1 VGRSNQE
8 TEEWLKQIMADQRSL
23 IQRLFGTAQPQ
34 ASDKAAPSLVP
45 DAGPYA
51 RGAYGLNTITKMS
64 TEQLRRWSRNNPWIR
79 AAVNLRRTQISRAK
93 WDIVSNDAGDSPD
106 PRTVQKLR
114 DLFRRPNPKGESWR
128 SFIEPVIEDILV
140 LDQGAIEI
148 EKKVGSRVGADPIAY
163 LWNKD
168 AARIAFDTT
177 WDGRDESK
185 PRYYELDSAGKQ
197 LAVYKN
203 DELIVVIANPVTY
216 SPIGLS
222 PLEVLAET
230 IAADL
235 DAAAYN
241 AKAVSQAA
249 PPGVLHL
256 GEGVRPEQVDSF
268 KAYWEAE
275 VAGKS
280 QIAITGGGKGM
291 QWLPL
296 AASNRDMQFM
306 EWQVYLARKICAVFA
321 VQPQDIGISFDV
333 NKSTSETGAA
343 FTYDNGIVPLAELIA
358 EYLTREVVAR
368 YDSDLRFVF
377 TEIGRTA
384 QQTIAEYNKMA
395 LGGLPWLRIND
406 ALRERGQ
413 DGIGEI
419 GDQIL
424 FQTPKG
430 YVPSD
435 RYGEYLD
442 TVVFGSSAVNEP
454 PTPGGSDPNGAP
466 NGEDMEPDPGSSNPP
481 NQNPAD
487 LENSLKLTIEIDE
500 AKSFG
505 DTIIVSDIEGTLTAS
520 DGSDKVNEVV
530 ADYLRQKSETN
541 LIFIVSSRSV
551 KRLDETR
558 AWLEANDIPHDA
570 VYLSDFPAG
579 ASLQFKKYKMSK
591 VIKEIGRV
599 VEAIEN
605 DADVREAYRA
615 LGVSSVHGPAD
626 VADKHAA
633 ADYSG
638 ISLNVPSAVKAEAK
652 RGLEWRQEFG
662 RGGIGPGQTTA
673 RMLISNTMT
682 IPRVRKMRAFLA
694 RHEVDKQGEGF
705 KPGQPGFPSA
715 GRIAWALW
723 GGDAGVS
730 WSNKIMRQVEARERK
745 R

>member
-1 VGRSNQE
+1 
-8 TEEWLKQIMADQRSL
+8 MAEQRSIL
-23 IQRLFGTAQPQ
+23 QRIFGGAARATTE
-34 ASDKAAPSLVP
+34 KATPSLVP

-51 RGAYGLNTITKMS
+51 RGAYGLNTVTKMS
-64 TEQLRRWSRNNPWIR
+64 TEQLRRWSRHNPWIR
-79 AAVNLRRTQISRAK
+79 AAVNLRRQQISRAK
-93 WDIVSNDAGDSPD
+93 WDIVTTDAGDIAD

-114 DLFRRPNPKGESWR
+114 DLLRRPNPRGDSWR

-140 LDQGAIEI
+140 LDQGAIEV

-185 PRYYELDSAGKQ
+185 PRYYELDGAGKQ
-197 LAVYKN
+197 VATYKN
-203 DELIVVIANPVTY
+203 DELVVIIANPVTY

-230 IAADL
+230 ITADL

-256 GEGVRPEQVDSF
+256 GEGVRPDQVDSF

-321 VQPQDIGISFDV
+321 VQPQDIGISFDI
-333 NKSTSETGAA
+333 NKSTAETNAA

-368 YDSDLRFVF
+368 YDRDLRFVF

-413 DGIGEI
+413 DGIGQI

-435 RYGEYLD
+435 RYAEYLD

-454 PTPGGSDPNGAP
+454 PTPDSPEDIGPQ
-466 NGEDMEPDPGSSNPP
+466 NGEDMQPDPSPNNTP
-481 NQNPAD
+481 NQNPSD
-487 LENSLKLTIEIDE
+487 LENKLRLTIEIDE
-500 AKSFG
+500 AKSAG
-505 DTIIVSDIEGTLTAS
+505 DSIIVADIQGTLTAS
-520 DGSDKVNEVV
+520 DDNDQVNEVV
-530 ADYLRQKSETN
+530 ADYLRRKSETHR
-541 LIFIVSSRSV
+541 IFIVSSRSV
-551 KRLDETR
+551 KRLQETEEWLDE
-558 AWLEANDIPHDA
+558 NDIPHD
-570 VYLSDFPAG
+570 VVHLSDFPAG
-579 ASLQFKKYKMSK
+579 AGLQFKKYRMSK
-591 VIKEIGRV
+591 ILKESGRV

-605 DADVREAYRA
+605 DADTRDAYRA
-615 LGVSSVHGPAD
+615 LGVPQVHGPED
-626 VADKHAA
+626 VAEKHAA

-638 ISLNVPSAVKAEAK
+638 ISLNVPSAVKSEAK
-652 RGLEWRQEFG
+652 RGLDWRREFG

-705 KPGQPGFPSA
+705 RPGQPGFPSA

-723 GGDAGVS
+723 GGDPGVA

-745 R
+745 S

>member
-1 VGRSNQE
+1 
-8 TEEWLKQIMADQRSL
+8 MAEQRSIL
-23 IQRLFGTAQPQ
+23 QRLFGGGTQPTTE
-34 ASDKAAPSLVP
+34 KATPSFAP
-45 DAGPYA
+45 DTYPYA
-51 RGAYGLNTITKMS
+51 RGAQSINTIAKMS

-79 AAVNLRRTQISRAK
+79 AAVNLRRQQISRAK
-93 WDIVSNDAGDSPD
+93 WDIVTTDAGDSAN

-114 DLFRRPNPKGESWR
+114 ELFRRPNPKGESWR

-148 EKKVGSRVGADPIAY
+148 EKKVGSRVGADPVAY

-185 PRYYELDSAGKQ
+185 PRYYELDSAGRQ
-197 LAVYKN
+197 VAIYKN

-256 GEGVRPEQVDSF
+256 GEGVRPDQVDSF

-368 YDSDLRFVF
+368 YDADLRFVF

-384 QQTIAEYNKMA
+384 QQNIAEYNKMA

-435 RYGEYLD
+435 RYAEYLEK
-442 TVVFGSSAVNEP
+442 VVFGTGSVNEP
-454 PTPGGSDPNGAP
+454 PSPDDSDPSGIP
-466 NGEDMEPDPGSSNPP
+466 DGEDMEPDPGSSNPP
-481 NQNPAD
+481 NQNPSD

-500 AKSFG
+500 TKSAG
-505 DTIIVSDIEGTLTAS
+505 DEIIISEIDGSLTSS
-520 DGSDKVNEVV
+520 DGTDKVNEIV
-530 ADYLRQKSETN
+530 ADYLRRKSDSHK
-541 LIFIVSSRSV
+541 IFIVSARSV
-551 KRLDETR
+551 KRLQETQE
-558 AWLEANDIPHDA
+558 WLEENDIPYDA
-570 VYLSDFPAG
+570 IHLSEFPAG
-579 ASLQFKKYKMSK
+579 SGLQFRKYKMSK
-591 VIKEIGRV
+591 ILKDNGKV
-599 VEAIEN
+599 VEAIDG
-605 DADVREAYRA
+605 DADAREAYRA
-615 LGVSSVHGPAD
+615 FGVQSVHAPAD
-626 VADKHAA
+626 LADKHAA

-638 ISLNVPSAVKAEAK
+638 ISLNVPSAVKSEAK
-652 RGLEWRQEFG
+652 RGLDWRREFG

-723 GGDAGVS
+723 GGDAGVA
-730 WSNKIMRQVEARERK
+730 WSNKIMRQVEAREKK

>member
-1 VGRSNQE
+1 
-8 TEEWLKQIMADQRSL
+8 MADQRSL

-466 NGEDMEPDPGSSNPP
+466 NGEDMEPDPGSNNPP

-520 DGSDKVNEVV
+520 DGSDNVNEVV

>member
-1 VGRSNQE
+1 
-8 TEEWLKQIMADQRSL
+8 MAEQRS
-23 IQRLFGTAQPQ
+23 IFQRLFGGGAQE
-34 ASDKAAPSLVP
+34 SVEKAVPSLVP

-51 RGAYGLNTITKMS
+51 RGAYGMNTVTKMS
-64 TEQLRRWSRNNPWIR
+64 TDQLRRWSRNNPWIR
-79 AAVNLRRTQISRAK
+79 AAVNLRRQQISRAK
-93 WDIVSNDAGDSPD
+93 WDIVSTDAGDSPD

-114 DLFRRPNPKGESWR
+114 ELLRRPNPKGESWR

-177 WDGRDESK
+177 WDGRDENK
-185 PRYYELDSAGKQ
+185 PRYYELDGTGRQ
-197 LAVYKN
+197 LESYRN

-230 IAADL
+230 ITADL

-256 GEGVRPEQVDSF
+256 GEGVRPDQVDSF

-384 QQTIAEYNKMA
+384 QQNIAEYNKMA

-413 DGIGEI
+413 DGIGEL
-419 GDQIL
+419 GDQIM

-435 RYGEYLD
+435 RYNEYLE
-442 TVVFGSSAVNEP
+442 TVVFGSAAVNEP
-454 PTPGGSDPNGAP
+454 PTPEPTGTPD
-466 NGEDMEPDPGSSNPP
+466 GEDMEPDPGSNNPP
-481 NQNPAD
+481 NQNPSD

-500 AKSFG
+500 TKAAG
-505 DTIIVSDIEGTLTAS
+505 NAIIVSEIDGVLTAP
-520 DGSDKVNEVV
+520 DDSDKVNETV
-530 ADYLRQKSETN
+530 ANYLRQKSDTN
-541 LIFIVSSRSV
+541 LIFIVSARSV
-551 KRLDETR
+551 KRLEDTR
-558 AWLEANDIPHDA
+558 AWLEENDIPYDA
-570 VYLSDFPAG
+570 VHLSDFPAG
-579 ASLQFKKYKMSK
+579 AGLQFKKYKMSK
-591 VIKEIGRV
+591 ILKENARV
-599 VEAIEN
+599 VEAIES
-605 DADVREAYRA
+605 DADARDAYKA
-615 LGVSSVHGPAD
+615 AGVVNAHGPSE
-626 VADKHAA
+626 VSDKYAA

-638 ISLNVPSAVKAEAK
+638 ISLNVPSAVKTEAK
-652 RGLEWRQEFG
+652 RGLAWRQEYG

-705 KPGQPGFPSA
+705 KPGEKGFPSA

-723 GGDAGVS
+723 GGDAGQS
-730 WSNKIMRQVEARERK
+730 WSNKVMRQVEARERK
-745 R
+745 D

>member
-1 VGRSNQE
+1 
-8 TEEWLKQIMADQRSL
+8 MAEQRSIL
-23 IQRLFGTAQPQ
+23 QRLFGGGTQPTTE
-34 ASDKAAPSLVP
+34 KATPSFAP
-45 DAGPYA
+45 DTYPYA
-51 RGAYGLNTITKMS
+51 RGAQSINTIAKMS

-79 AAVNLRRTQISRAK
+79 AAVNLRRQQISRAK
-93 WDIVSNDAGDSPD
+93 WDIVTTDAGDNAN

-114 DLFRRPNPKGESWR
+114 ELFRRPNPKGESWR

-148 EKKVGSRVGADPIAY
+148 EKKVGSRVGADPVAY

-185 PRYYELDSAGKQ
+185 PRYYELDSAGRQ
-197 LAVYKN
+197 VAIYKN

-230 IAADL
+230 ITADL

-256 GEGVRPEQVDSF
+256 GEGVRPDQVDSF

-368 YDSDLRFVF
+368 YDTDLRFVF

-384 QQTIAEYNKMA
+384 QQNIAEYNKMA

-435 RYGEYLD
+435 RYAEYLER
-442 TVVFGSSAVNEP
+442 VVFGTGSVNEP
-454 PTPGGSDPNGAP
+454 PSPDDSDPSGIP
-466 NGEDMEPDPGSSNPP
+466 DGEDMEPDPGSSNPP
-481 NQNPAD
+481 NQNPSD

-500 AKSFG
+500 TKAAG
-505 DTIIVSDIEGTLTAS
+505 DAIIVADIDGTLTTS
-520 DGSDKVNEVV
+520 DGSDQVNEVV
-530 ADYLRQKSETN
+530 ADYLRRQSDN
-541 LIFIVSSRSV
+541 HRIFIVSARSI
-551 KRLDETR
+551 KRLQETR
-558 AWLEANDIPHDA
+558 EWLEENDIPHD
-570 VYLSDFPAG
+570 VVHLSDFPAG
-579 ASLQFKKYKMSK
+579 AGLQFKKYKMSK
-591 VIKEIGRV
+591 ILKENGRV

-605 DADVREAYRA
+605 DADTRDAYRA
-615 LGVSSVHGPAD
+615 LGVPKVHGPEE
-626 VADKHAA
+626 VASKHAA

-638 ISLNVPSAVKAEAK
+638 ISLNVPSAVKSEAK
-652 RGLEWRQEFG
+652 RGLDWRREFG

-723 GGDAGVS
+723 GGDAGVA
-730 WSNKIMRQVEARERK
+730 WSNKIMRQVEAREKK

>member
-1 VGRSNQE
+1 
-8 TEEWLKQIMADQRSL
+8 MAEQRSL
-23 IQRLFGTAQPQ
+23 IQRLFGGAAQPTIE
-34 ASDKAAPSLVP
+34 KATPSLVP

-79 AAVNLRRTQISRAK
+79 AAVNLRRQQISRAK
-93 WDIVSNDAGDSPD
+93 WDIVTNDAGDNAD

-114 DLFRRPNPKGESWR
+114 DLFRRPNPKGDSWR
-128 SFIEPVIEDILV
+128 SFIEPIIEDILV
-140 LDQGAIEI
+140 LDQGAIEV
-148 EKKVGSRVGADPIAY
+148 EKRVGSRVGADPIAY
-163 LWNKD
+163 LWGKD
-168 AARIAFDTT
+168 AARVAFDTT

-185 PRYYELDSAGKQ
+185 PRYYELDGAGKQ
-197 LAVYKN
+197 VAAYKN
-203 DELIVVIANPVTY
+203 DELVVMIANPVTY

-256 GEGVRPEQVDSF
+256 GEGVRPDQVDSF

-291 QWLPL
+291 QWMPL

-321 VQPQDIGISFDV
+321 VQPQDIGIGFDI
-333 NKSTSETGAA
+333 NKSTSETNAA

-358 EYLTREVVAR
+358 EYLTREIVAR
-368 YDSDLRFVF
+368 YDTDLRFVF

-435 RYGEYLD
+435 RYGEYLEK
-442 TVVFGSSAVNEP
+442 VVFGSSAVNEP
-454 PTPGGSDPNGAP
+454 PTPDGSEPEGIPDGD
-466 NGEDMEPDPGSSNPP
+466 DMTPDPGSNNTP

-487 LENSLKLTIEIDE
+487 LENKLKLTIEIDE
-500 AKSFG
+500 TKAAG
-505 DTIIVSDIEGTLTAS
+505 DAIIVSDIDGTLTTS
-520 DGSDKVNEVV
+520 DGSDQVNEVV
-530 ADYLRQKSETN
+530 ADYLRRQSDTHR
-541 LIFIVSSRSV
+541 IFIVSARSV
-551 KRLDETR
+551 KRLQETR
-558 AWLEANDIPHDA
+558 EWLEENDIPHD
-570 VYLSDFPAG
+570 VVHLSDFPAG
-579 ASLQFKKYKMSK
+579 AGLQFKKYKMSK
-591 VIKEIGRV
+591 ILKENGRV

-605 DADVREAYRA
+605 DADTRDAYRA
-615 LGVSSVHGPAD
+615 LGVPKVHGPED
-626 VADKHAA
+626 VASKHAA

-638 ISLNVPSAVKAEAK
+638 ISLNVPSAVKSEAK
-652 RGLEWRQEFG
+652 RGLDWRREFG

-705 KPGQPGFPSA
+705 KPGQDGFPSA

-723 GGDAGVS
+723 GGDPGVA

-745 R
+745 S

>member
-1 VGRSNQE
+1 
-8 TEEWLKQIMADQRSL
+8 M
-23 IQRLFGTAQPQ
+23 
-34 ASDKAAPSLVP
+34 
-45 DAGPYA
+45 
-51 RGAYGLNTITKMS
+51 NTVTKMS
-64 TEQLRRWSRNNPWIR
+64 TDQLRRWSRNNPWIR
-79 AAVNLRRTQISRAK
+79 AAVNLRRQQISRAK
-93 WDIVSNDAGDSPD
+93 WDIVSTDAGDSPD

-114 DLFRRPNPKGESWR
+114 ELFRRPNPKGDSWR
-128 SFIEPVIEDILV
+128 SFIEPIIEDILV
-140 LDQGAIEI
+140 LDQGAIEV
-148 EKKVGSRVGADPIAY
+148 EKKIGSRVGADPIAY
-163 LWNKD
+163 LWSKD
-168 AARIAFDTT
+168 AARIAFDSS
-177 WDGRDESK
+177 WDGRDENK
-185 PRYYELDSAGKQ
+185 PRYYELDGTGKQ
-197 LAVYKN
+197 VESYKN

-230 IAADL
+230 ITADL

-256 GEGVRPEQVDSF
+256 GEGVRPDQVDSF

-321 VQPQDIGISFDV
+321 VQPQDIGISFDI
-333 NKSTSETGAA
+333 NRSTSETNAA

-368 YDSDLRFVF
+368 YDTDLRFVF

-419 GDQIL
+419 GDQIM

-435 RYGEYLD
+435 RYGEYLEK
-442 TVVFGSSAVNEP
+442 VVFGSAAVNEP
-454 PTPGGSDPNGAP
+454 PTPEPTGIPD
-466 NGEDMEPDPGSSNPP
+466 GEDMEPDPGAMGTP
-481 NQNPAD
+481 NQNPSD
-487 LENSLKLTIEIDE
+487 LENRLKLTIEIDE
-500 AKSFG
+500 TKAAG
-505 DTIIVSDIEGTLTAS
+505 DSIIVSDIDGTLTTS

-530 ADYLRQKSETN
+530 ADYLRRKSETHR
-541 LIFIVSSRSV
+541 IFIVSARSV
-551 KRLDETR
+551 KRLEETR
-558 AWLEANDIPHDA
+558 SWLEENDIPHDA
-570 VYLSDFPAG
+570 VHLSDFPAG
-579 ASLQFKKYKMSK
+579 AGLQFKKYKMSK
-591 VIKEIGRV
+591 ILKENGRV
-599 VEAIEN
+599 VEAIDN
-605 DADVREAYRA
+605 DADVRDAYRSA
-615 LGVSSVHGPAD
+615 GVSKVHGPSD
-626 VADKHAA
+626 VSDKHAA

-652 RGLEWRQEFG
+652 RGLAWRQEYG

-705 KPGQPGFPSA
+705 KPGEKGFPSA

-723 GGDAGVS
+723 GGDPGVS
-730 WSNKIMRQVEARERK
+730 WANKVMRQVEARERK
-745 R
+745 D

>member
-1 VGRSNQE
+1 
-8 TEEWLKQIMADQRSL
+8 MAEQRS
-23 IQRLFGTAQPQ
+23 IFQRLFGGGAQE
-34 ASDKAAPSLVP
+34 SVEKAVPSLVP

-51 RGAYGLNTITKMS
+51 RGAYGMNTVTKMS
-64 TEQLRRWSRNNPWIR
+64 TDQLRRWSRNNPWIR
-79 AAVNLRRTQISRAK
+79 AAVNLRRQQISRAK
-93 WDIVSNDAGDSPD
+93 WDIVSTDAGDSPD

-114 DLFRRPNPKGESWR
+114 ELLRRPNPKGESWR

-177 WDGRDESK
+177 WDGRDENK
-185 PRYYELDSAGKQ
+185 PRYYELDGTGRQ
-197 LAVYKN
+197 LESYRN

-230 IAADL
+230 ITADL

-256 GEGVRPEQVDSF
+256 GEGVRPDQVDSF

-368 YDSDLRFVF
+368 YDTDLRFVF

-384 QQTIAEYNKMA
+384 QQNIAEYNKMA

-413 DGIGEI
+413 DGIGEL
-419 GDQIL
+419 GDQIM

-435 RYGEYLD
+435 RYNEYLE
-442 TVVFGSSAVNEP
+442 TVVFGSAAVNEP
-454 PTPGGSDPNGAP
+454 PTPEPTETPD
-466 NGEDMEPDPGSSNPP
+466 GEDMEPDPSSNNPP
-481 NQNPAD
+481 NQNPSD

-500 AKSFG
+500 TKAAGNS
-505 DTIIVSDIEGTLTAS
+505 IIVSEIDGVLTAL
-520 DGSDKVNEVV
+520 DDSDKVNETV
-530 ADYLRQKSETN
+530 ANYLRQKSDTN
-541 LIFIVSSRSV
+541 LIFIVSARSV
-551 KRLDETR
+551 KRLEDTR
-558 AWLEANDIPHDA
+558 AWLEENDIPYDA
-570 VYLSDFPAG
+570 VHLSDFPAG
-579 ASLQFKKYKMSK
+579 AGLQFKKYKMSK
-591 VIKEIGRV
+591 ILKENARV
-599 VEAIEN
+599 VEAIES
-605 DADVREAYRA
+605 DADARDAYKA
-615 LGVSSVHGPAD
+615 AGVVNAHGPSE
-626 VADKHAA
+626 VSDKYAA

-638 ISLNVPSAVKAEAK
+638 ISLNVPSAVKTEAK
-652 RGLEWRQEFG
+652 RGLAWRQEYG

-705 KPGQPGFPSA
+705 KPGEKGFPSA

-723 GGDAGVS
+723 GGDAGQS
-730 WSNKIMRQVEARERK
+730 WSNKVMRQVEARERK
-745 R
+745 D

>member
-1 VGRSNQE
+1 
-8 TEEWLKQIMADQRSL
+8 MAEQRSL
-23 IQRLFGTAQPQ
+23 LGRLFGVSP
-34 ASDKAAPSLVP
+34 ASDASKASPLPATVP

-51 RGAYGLNTITKMS
+51 RGAMGMQTITKMS

-79 AAVNLRRTQISRAK
+79 AAVNLRRQQISRAK
-93 WDIVSNDAGDSPD
+93 WDIVAIDSGDIANA
-106 PRTVQKLR
+106 RTVSRLR
-114 DLFRRPNPKGESWR
+114 DLFRNPNPKGDSWR

-140 LDQGAIEI
+140 LDQGAIEV
-148 EKKVGSRVGADPIAY
+148 EKTAGARVSSVNPIAY
-163 LWNKD
+163 LWGKD
-168 AARIAFDTT
+168 SSRVAFDTT
-177 WDGRDESK
+177 WDGRDLTK
-185 PRYYELDSAGKQ
+185 PRYYELDNTGRQVAS
-197 LAVYKN
+197 YN
-203 DELIVVIANPVTY
+203 TDELIVIIANPVTY

-230 IAADL
+230 ITADL

-256 GEGVRPEQVDSF
+256 GEGVRPDQVDSF

-280 QIAITGGGKGM
+280 QMAITGGGKGM

-321 VQPQDIGISFDV
+321 VQPQDIGISFDI
-333 NKSTSETGAA
+333 NKSTAETGAA

-358 EYLTREVVAR
+358 EYLTKEVVSR
-368 YDSDLRFVF
+368 YDKDLRFVF
-377 TEIGRTA
+377 TEVGRTA
-384 QQTIAEYNKMA
+384 QQNVAEYNKMA

-413 DGIGEI
+413 DGIGEM
-419 GDQIL
+419 GDQIM

-435 RYGEYLD
+435 RYQEYLD
-442 TVVFGSSAVNEP
+442 SVVFGKIELEPGTP
-454 PTPGGSDPNGAP
+454 PTPEGSSPAP
-466 NGEDMEPDPGSSNPP
+466 IPDGEDMTPEPGATTDPSQIPSDTEK
-481 NQNPAD
+481 AV
-487 LENSLKLTIEIDE
+487 
-500 AKSFG
+500 G
-505 DTIIVSDIEGTLTAS
+505 DSIIVCDIDGTLTVS
-520 DGSDKVNEVV
+520 DGSEQVNEVV
-530 ADYLRQKSETN
+530 ADYLRRQSDDHR
-541 LIFIVSSRSV
+541 IFIVSARSV
-551 KRLDETR
+551 KRLEETR
-558 AWLEANDIPHDA
+558 SWLEENDIPHDA
-570 VYLSDFPAG
+570 VHLSDFPTGAG
-579 ASLQFKKYKMSK
+579 LQFKKYKLTK
-591 VIKEIGRV
+591 ILKENGNV
-599 VEAIEN
+599 TEAIEN
-605 DADVREAYRA
+605 DADVRAAYKA
-615 LGVSSVHGPAD
+615 LGVPNVHGPAD
-626 VADKHAA
+626 VAEKHKA

-652 RGLEWRQEFG
+652 RGLDWRQEFG

-705 KPGQPGFPSA
+705 KPGQDGFPSA

-730 WSNKIMRQVEARERK
+730 WSNKVMRQVEARERK
-745 R
+745 D

>member
-1 VGRSNQE
+1 
-8 TEEWLKQIMADQRSL
+8 MAEQRS
-23 IQRLFGTAQPQ
+23 IFQRLFGGGAQE
-34 ASDKAAPSLVP
+34 SVEKAVPSLVP

-51 RGAYGLNTITKMS
+51 RGAYGMNTVTKMS
-64 TEQLRRWSRNNPWIR
+64 TDQLRRWSRNNPWIR
-79 AAVNLRRTQISRAK
+79 AAVNLRRQQISRAK
-93 WDIVSNDAGDSPD
+93 WDIVSTDAGDSPD

-114 DLFRRPNPKGESWR
+114 ELLRRPNPKGESWR

-185 PRYYELDSAGKQ
+185 PRYYELDGTGKQ
-197 LAVYKN
+197 LESYRN

-230 IAADL
+230 ITADL

-256 GEGVRPEQVDSF
+256 GEGVRPDQVDSF

-368 YDSDLRFVF
+368 YDADLRFVF

-384 QQTIAEYNKMA
+384 QQNIAEYNKMA

-413 DGIGEI
+413 DGIGEL
-419 GDQIL
+419 GDQIM

-435 RYGEYLD
+435 RYNEYLEA
-442 TVVFGSSAVNEP
+442 VVFGSAAVNEP
-454 PTPGGSDPNGAP
+454 PTPEPTETPD
-466 NGEDMEPDPGSSNPP
+466 GEDMEPDPGSNNTP
-481 NQNPAD
+481 NQNPSD

-500 AKSFG
+500 TKATGSSV
-505 DTIIVSDIEGTLTAS
+505 IVSEIDGALTES
-520 DGSDKVNEVV
+520 GDSDKVNETV
-530 ADYLRQKSETN
+530 ASYLRQKSDTH
-541 LIFIVSSRSV
+541 LIFIVSARSI
-551 KRLDETR
+551 KRLEETR
-558 AWLEANDIPHDA
+558 AWLEENDIPYDNLH
-570 VYLSDFPAG
+570 LSDFPAG
-579 ASLQFKKYKMSK
+579 AGLQFKKYKMSK
-591 VIKEIGRV
+591 ILKENARV
-599 VEAIEN
+599 VEAIES
-605 DADVREAYRA
+605 DADARDAYKA
-615 LGVSSVHGPAD
+615 AGVVNAHGPSE
-626 VADKHAA
+626 VSDKYAA

-638 ISLNVPSAVKAEAK
+638 ISLNVPSAVKTEAK
-652 RGLEWRQEFG
+652 RGLAWRQEYG

-705 KPGQPGFPSA
+705 KPGEKGFPSA

-723 GGDAGVS
+723 GGDAGQS
-730 WSNKIMRQVEARERK
+730 WSNKVMRQVEARERK
-745 R
+745 D

>member
-1 VGRSNQE
+1 
-8 TEEWLKQIMADQRSL
+8 MAEQRS
-23 IQRLFGTAQPQ
+23 IFQRLFGGGAQE
-34 ASDKAAPSLVP
+34 SVEKAVPSLVP

-51 RGAYGLNTITKMS
+51 RGAYGMNTVTKMS
-64 TEQLRRWSRNNPWIR
+64 TDQLRRWSRNNPWIR
-79 AAVNLRRTQISRAK
+79 AAVNLRRQQISRAK
-93 WDIVSNDAGDSPD
+93 WDIVSTDAGDSPD

-114 DLFRRPNPKGESWR
+114 ELLRRPNPKGESWR

-177 WDGRDESK
+177 WDGRDENK
-185 PRYYELDSAGKQ
+185 PRYYELDGTGKQ
-197 LAVYKN
+197 LESYRN

-230 IAADL
+230 ITADL

-256 GEGVRPEQVDSF
+256 GEGVRPDQVDSF

-368 YDSDLRFVF
+368 YDADLRFVF

-384 QQTIAEYNKMA
+384 QQNIAEYNKMA

-413 DGIGEI
+413 DGIGEL
-419 GDQIL
+419 GDQIM

-435 RYGEYLD
+435 RYNEYLEA
-442 TVVFGSSAVNEP
+442 VVFGSAAVNEP
-454 PTPGGSDPNGAP
+454 PTPEPTETPD
-466 NGEDMEPDPGSSNPP
+466 GEDMEPDPGSNNTP
-481 NQNPAD
+481 NQNPSD

-500 AKSFG
+500 TKATGSSV
-505 DTIIVSDIEGTLTAS
+505 IVSEIDGALTES
-520 DGSDKVNEVV
+520 DDSDKVNETV
-530 ADYLRQKSETN
+530 ASYLRQKSDTH
-541 LIFIVSSRSV
+541 LIFIVSARSI
-551 KRLDETR
+551 KRLEETR
-558 AWLEANDIPHDA
+558 AWLEENDIPYDNLH
-570 VYLSDFPAG
+570 LSDFPAG
-579 ASLQFKKYKMSK
+579 AGLQFKKYKMSK
-591 VIKEIGRV
+591 ILKENARV
-599 VEAIEN
+599 VEAIES
-605 DADVREAYRA
+605 DADARDAYRA
-615 LGVSSVHGPAD
+615 AGVVNAHGPSE
-626 VADKHAA
+626 VSDKYAA

-638 ISLNVPSAVKAEAK
+638 ISLNVPSAVKTEAK
-652 RGLEWRQEFG
+652 RGLAWRQEYG

-705 KPGQPGFPSA
+705 KPGEKGFPSA

-723 GGDAGVS
+723 GGDAGQS
-730 WSNKIMRQVEARERK
+730 WSNKVMRQVEARERK
-745 R
+745 D

>member
-1 VGRSNQE
+1 
-8 TEEWLKQIMADQRSL
+8 MAEQRSL
-23 IQRLFGTAQPQ
+23 LQRLFGGGAQPTVE
-34 ASDKAAPSLVP
+34 KATPSLVP

-51 RGAYGLNTITKMS
+51 RGAYGMNTVTKMS

-79 AAVNLRRTQISRAK
+79 AAVNLRRQQISRAK
-93 WDIVSNDAGDSPD
+93 WDIVSTDAGDMAD

-114 DLFRRPNPKGESWR
+114 ELFRRPNPKGDSWR

-140 LDQGAIEI
+140 LDQGAIEV
-148 EKKVGSRVGADPIAY
+148 EKRVGSRIGADPIAY
-163 LWNKD
+163 LWSKD
-168 AARIAFDTT
+168 AARIAFDST
-177 WDGRDESK
+177 WDGRDPAK
-185 PRYYELDSAGKQ
+185 PRYYELDNGGKQ
-197 LAVYKN
+197 VESYKN

-230 IAADL
+230 ITADL

-256 GEGVRPEQVDSF
+256 GEGVRPDQVDSF

-321 VQPQDIGISFDV
+321 VQPQDIGISFDI
-333 NKSTSETGAA
+333 NRATSETNAA

-419 GDQIL
+419 GDQIM

-435 RYGEYLD
+435 RYGEYLEK
-442 TVVFGSSAVNEP
+442 VVFGSSAVNEP
-454 PTPGGSDPNGAP
+454 PTPGDGPQGIPD
-466 NGEDMEPDPGSSNPP
+466 GEDMEPDPSAPSTP
-481 NQNPAD
+481 NQNPAEAED
-487 LENSLKLTIEIDE
+487 KLKLTIEIDE
-500 AKSFG
+500 TKAAG
-505 DTIIVSDIEGTLTAS
+505 DAIIVSDIDGTMTTS

-530 ADYLRQKSETN
+530 ADYLRRKSDTHR
-541 LIFIVSSRSV
+541 IFIVSARSA
-551 KRLDETR
+551 KRLEETR
-558 AWLEANDIPHDA
+558 EWLEENDIPHDA
-570 VYLSDFPAG
+570 VHLSDFPAG
-579 ASLQFKKYKMSK
+579 AGLQFKKYKMSK
-591 VIKEIGRV
+591 ILKENGRV

-605 DADVREAYRA
+605 DADVRDAYRA
-615 LGVSSVHGPAD
+615 LGVSNVHGPSD

-638 ISLNVPSAVKAEAK
+638 ISLNVPAAVKAEAK
-652 RGLEWRQEFG
+652 RGLAWRQEFG

-705 KPGQPGFPSA
+705 KPGQKGYPSA

-723 GGDAGVS
+723 GGDAGQS
-730 WSNKIMRQVEARERK
+730 WSNKVMRQVEAREKKPRG
-745 R
+745 

>member
-1 VGRSNQE
+1 
-8 TEEWLKQIMADQRSL
+8 MAEQRSL
-23 IQRLFGTAQPQ
+23 FQRLFGGAAEPTSQ
-34 ASDKAAPSLVP
+34 KATPSLVP

-51 RGAYGLNTITKMS
+51 RGAYGMNTVTKMS

-93 WDIVSNDAGDSPD
+93 WDIVSTDSGDNAD

-114 DLFRRPNPKGESWR
+114 ELFRRPNPKGESWR
-128 SFIEPVIEDILV
+128 SFIEPVIEDVLV
-140 LDQGAIEI
+140 LDQGAIEV
-148 EKKVGSRVGADPIAY
+148 EKRAGSRVGADPIAY

-168 AARIAFDTT
+168 AARIAFDST
-177 WDGRDESK
+177 WDGRDENK
-185 PRYYELDSAGKQ
+185 ARYYELDGTGKQ
-197 LAVYKN
+197 LESYRS
-203 DELIVVIANPVTY
+203 DELIVIIANPVTY

-256 GEGVRPEQVDSF
+256 GEGVRPDQVDSF

-358 EYLTREVVAR
+358 EYLTREIVAR

-430 YVPSD
+430 YVPAD

-442 TVVFGSSAVNEP
+442 KVVFGTGSVNEP
-454 PTPGGSDPNGAP
+454 PTPNGTEP
-466 NGEDMEPDPGSSNPP
+466 DGIPSGDEMEPEPGSNNTP
-481 NQNPAD
+481 NQNPSEPEAQ
-487 LENSLKLTIEIDE
+487 LRLTIDIDE
-500 AKSFG
+500 TKSAFES
-505 DTIIVSDIEGTLTAS
+505 IILCDIDGTLTTNE
-520 DGSDKVNEVV
+520 GSDQVNDHV
-530 ADYLRQKSETN
+530 AEYLRMKSADH
-541 LIFIVSSRSV
+541 IIYIVSARSA
-551 KRLDETR
+551 KRDEETK
-558 AWLEANDIPHDA
+558 AWLESNDIPYDE
-570 VYLSDFPAG
+570 VLLSDFPAG
-579 ASLQFKKYKMSK
+579 SGLQFKKYKMSK
-591 VIKEIGRV
+591 FLKEGRDI
-599 VEAIEN
+599 VEVIEN
-605 DADVREAYRA
+605 DPEAREAYKA
-615 LGVSSVHGPAD
+615 LGAQNVHGPED
-626 VADKHAA
+626 VVSTHK

-638 ISLNVPSAVKAEAK
+638 ISLNVPAAVKAEAK
-652 RGLEWRQEFG
+652 RGLDWRAEFN
-662 RGGIGPGQTTA
+662 RGGIGPGQVTA
-673 RMLISNTMT
+673 RMLTGNKMT
-682 IPRVRKMRAFLA
+682 IARVRKMRAFLA

-705 KPGQPGFPSA
+705 KPGQDGFPSA

-723 GGDAGVS
+723 GGDPGVA
-730 WSNKIMRQVEARERK
+730 WSNKIMRQVESRERK
-745 R
+745 G

>member
-1 VGRSNQE
+1 
-8 TEEWLKQIMADQRSL
+8 MAEQRSL
-23 IQRLFGTAQPQ
+23 IQRLFGGAAQP
-34 ASDKAAPSLVP
+34 SVEKAGPGSIPDLTP

-51 RGAYGLNTITKMS
+51 RGAYGLNTVTKMS
-64 TEQLRRWSRNNPWIR
+64 TSQLRRWSRNNPWIR
-79 AAVNLRRTQISRAK
+79 AAVNLRRQQISRAK
-93 WDIVSNDAGDSPD
+93 WDIVSIDSGDVAD

-114 DLFRRPNPKGESWR
+114 DLFRHPNPKGDSWR
-128 SFIEPVIEDILV
+128 SFIEPVIEDVLV
-140 LDQGAIEI
+140 LDQGAIEV

-163 LWNKD
+163 LWGKD
-168 AARIAFDTT
+168 ASRIAFDSA
-177 WDGRDESK
+177 WDGRDLTK
-185 PRYYELDSAGKQ
+185 PRYYELDNTGKE
-197 LAVYKN
+197 LASYKN
-203 DELIVVIANPVTY
+203 DELIVIIANPVTY

-241 AKAVSQAA
+241 AKAVAQAA

-256 GEGVRPEQVDSF
+256 GEGVRPDQVDSF

-333 NKSTSETGAA
+333 NKSTSETSAA

-358 EYLTREVVAR
+358 EYITKEIVTR

-413 DGIGEI
+413 DGIGEL
-419 GDQIL
+419 GDQIM

-442 TVVFGSSAVNEP
+442 TVVFGSATPDEPTP
-454 PTPGGSDPNGAP
+454 PTPEGSSPAP
-466 NGEDMEPDPGSSNPP
+466 IPDGEDMTPNPSSNNTP
-481 NQNPAD
+481 NQNPSDPTAD
-487 LENSLKLTIEIDE
+487 ASK
-500 AKSFG
+500 AAG
-505 DTIIVSDIEGTLTAS
+505 DGIIVCDIDGTLTTS
-520 DGSDKVNEVV
+520 DGSDEVNEVV
-530 ADYLRQKSETN
+530 ADYLRRKSDTN
-541 LIFIVSSRSV
+541 RVFIVSARSV
-551 KRLDETR
+551 KRLEETR
-558 AWLEANDIPHDA
+558 NWLEDNEIPHDA
-570 VYLSDFPAG
+570 IHLSDFPAG
-579 ASLQFKKYKMSK
+579 AGLQFKKYKLSK
-591 VIKEIGRV
+591 IIKENGNI

-605 DADVREAYRA
+605 DEEVRAAYKA
-615 LGVSSVHGPAD
+615 LGIPNVHGLSD
-626 VADKHAA
+626 VSEKHKA

-638 ISLNVPSAVKAEAK
+638 ISLNVPSAVKSEAK
-652 RGLEWRQEFG
+652 RGLDWRQEYG
-662 RGGIGPGQTTA
+662 RGGIGPGQATA
-673 RMLISNTMT
+673 RMLLSNTMT

-705 KPGQPGFPSA
+705 KPGQDGFPSA

-723 GGDAGVS
+723 GGDAGVA
-730 WSNKIMRQVEARERK
+730 WSGKVMRQVEARERK
-745 R
+745 G

>member
-1 VGRSNQE
+1 
-8 TEEWLKQIMADQRSL
+8 MAEQRS
-23 IQRLFGTAQPQ
+23 IFQRLFGGGSQE
-34 ASDKAAPSLVP
+34 SVEKALPSLVP

-51 RGAYGLNTITKMS
+51 RGAYGMNTVTKMS
-64 TEQLRRWSRNNPWIR
+64 TDQLRRWSRNNPWIR
-79 AAVNLRRTQISRAK
+79 AAVNLRRQQISRAK
-93 WDIVSNDAGDSPD
+93 WDIVSTDAGDSPD

-114 DLFRRPNPKGESWR
+114 ELFRRPNPKGDSWR
-128 SFIEPVIEDILV
+128 SFIEPIIEDILV
-140 LDQGAIEI
+140 LDQGAIEV
-148 EKKVGSRVGADPIAY
+148 EKKIGSRVGADPIAY
-163 LWNKD
+163 LWSKD
-168 AARIAFDTT
+168 AARIAFDSS
-177 WDGRDESK
+177 WDGRDENK
-185 PRYYELDSAGKQ
+185 PRYYELDGTGKQ
-197 LAVYKN
+197 VESYKN

-230 IAADL
+230 ITADL

-256 GEGVRPEQVDSF
+256 GEGVRPDQVDSF

-321 VQPQDIGISFDV
+321 VQPQDIGISFDI
-333 NKSTSETGAA
+333 NRSTSETNAA

-368 YDSDLRFVF
+368 YDTDLRFVF

-419 GDQIL
+419 GDQIM

-435 RYGEYLD
+435 RYGEYLEK
-442 TVVFGSSAVNEP
+442 VVFGSAAVNEP
-454 PTPGGSDPNGAP
+454 PTPEPTGIPD
-466 NGEDMEPDPGSSNPP
+466 GEDMEPDPGAMGTP
-481 NQNPAD
+481 NQNPSD
-487 LENSLKLTIEIDE
+487 LENRLKLTIEIDE
-500 AKSFG
+500 TKAAG
-505 DTIIVSDIEGTLTAS
+505 DSIIVSDIDGTLTTS

-530 ADYLRQKSETN
+530 ADYLRRKSETHR
-541 LIFIVSSRSV
+541 IFIVSARSV
-551 KRLDETR
+551 KRLEETR
-558 AWLEANDIPHDA
+558 SWLEENDIPHDA
-570 VYLSDFPAG
+570 VHLSDFPAG
-579 ASLQFKKYKMSK
+579 AGLQFKKYKMSK
-591 VIKEIGRV
+591 ILKENGRV
-599 VEAIEN
+599 VEAIDN
-605 DADVREAYRA
+605 DADVRDAYRSA
-615 LGVSSVHGPAD
+615 GVSKVHGPSD
-626 VADKHAA
+626 VSDKHAA

-652 RGLEWRQEFG
+652 RGLAWRQEYG

-705 KPGQPGFPSA
+705 KPGEKGFPSA

-723 GGDAGVS
+723 GGDPGVS
-730 WSNKIMRQVEARERK
+730 WANKVMRQVEARERK
-745 R
+745 D

>member
-1 VGRSNQE
+1 MGRSNQE

-466 NGEDMEPDPGSSNPP
+466 NGEDMEPDPGSNNPP

-520 DGSDKVNEVV
+520 DGSDNVNEVV

>member
-1 VGRSNQE
+1 
-8 TEEWLKQIMADQRSL
+8 MAEQRSL
-23 IQRLFGTAQPQ
+23 IQRLFGGAAQPTIE
-34 ASDKAAPSLVP
+34 KATPSLVP

-51 RGAYGLNTITKMS
+51 RGAYGL
-64 TEQLRRWSRNNPWIR
+64 
-79 AAVNLRRTQISRAK
+79 
-93 WDIVSNDAGDSPD
+93 
-106 PRTVQKLR
+106 KLR
-114 DLFRRPNPKGESWR
+114 DLFRRPNPKGDSWR
-128 SFIEPVIEDILV
+128 SFIEPIIEDILV
-140 LDQGAIEI
+140 LDQGAIEV

-163 LWNKD
+163 LWSKD

-177 WDGRDESK
+177 WDGRDENK
-185 PRYYELDSAGKQ
+185 PRYYELDGAGKQ
-197 LAVYKN
+197 VAVYKN

-230 IAADL
+230 ITADL

-256 GEGVRPEQVDSF
+256 GEGVRPDQVDSF

-321 VQPQDIGISFDV
+321 VQPQDIGIGFDI
-333 NKSTSETGAA
+333 NKSTSETNAA

-358 EYLTREVVAR
+358 EYLTREIVAR
-368 YDSDLRFVF
+368 YDTDLRFVF

-435 RYGEYLD
+435 RYGEYLEK
-442 TVVFGSSAVNEP
+442 VVFGSSAVNEP
-454 PTPGGSDPNGAP
+454 PTPDGSEPEGIPDGD
-466 NGEDMEPDPGSSNPP
+466 DMTPDPGSNNTP

-487 LENSLKLTIEIDE
+487 LENKLKLTIEIDE
-500 AKSFG
+500 TKAAG
-505 DTIIVSDIEGTLTAS
+505 DAIIVSDIDGTLTTS
-520 DGSDKVNEVV
+520 DGSDQVNEVV
-530 ADYLRQKSETN
+530 ADYLRRQSDTHR
-541 LIFIVSSRSV
+541 IFIVSARSV
-551 KRLDETR
+551 KRLQETR
-558 AWLEANDIPHDA
+558 EWLEENDIPHD
-570 VYLSDFPAG
+570 VVHLSDFPAG
-579 ASLQFKKYKMSK
+579 AGLQFKKYKMSK
-591 VIKEIGRV
+591 ILKENGRV

-605 DADVREAYRA
+605 DADTRDAYRA
-615 LGVSSVHGPAD
+615 LGVPKVHGPED
-626 VADKHAA
+626 VASKHAA

-638 ISLNVPSAVKAEAK
+638 ISLNVPSAVKSEAK
-652 RGLEWRQEFG
+652 RGLDWRREFG

-705 KPGQPGFPSA
+705 KPGQDGFPSA

-723 GGDAGVS
+723 GGDPGVA

-745 R
+745 S

>member
-1 VGRSNQE
+1 
-8 TEEWLKQIMADQRSL
+8 MAEQRSL
-23 IQRLFGTAQPQ
+23 IQRLFGGGSQQVTE
-34 ASDKAAPSLVP
+34 KAASSLVP

-64 TEQLRRWSRNNPWIR
+64 TEQLRRWSRGNPWIR

-93 WDIVSNDAGDSPD
+93 WDIVSNDAGGSTD

-148 EKKVGSRVGADPIAY
+148 ERKVGSRVGADPIAY

-177 WDGRDESK
+177 WDGRDETK
-185 PRYYELDSAGKQ
+185 PRYYEMDGAGKQ
-197 LAVYKN
+197 LAVYRN

-222 PLEVLAET
+222 PLEVLSET
-230 IAADL
+230 IIADL

-256 GEGVRPEQVDSF
+256 GEGVRPDQVDSF

-368 YDSDLRFVF
+368 YDTDLRFVF

-384 QQTIAEYNKMA
+384 QQNIAEYNKMA

-442 TVVFGSSAVNEP
+442 TVVFGNAAVNEP
-454 PTPGGSDPNGAP
+454 PTPDGSDPEGIP
-466 NGEDMEPDPGSSNPP
+466 GGEDMEPDPGSSNPP
-481 NQNPAD
+481 NQNPSD
-487 LENSLKLTIEIDE
+487 LEIDE
-500 AKSFG
+500 TKAAG
-505 DTIIVSDIEGTLTAS
+505 DSIIVSDIDGILSAS
-520 DGSDKVNEVV
+520 DGSDNVNENV
-530 ADYLRQKSETN
+530 ADYLRQKSETHR
-541 LIFIVSSRSV
+541 IFIISSRSV
-551 KRLDETR
+551 KRLEETR
-558 AWLEANDIPHDA
+558 AWLEENDIPHDQIH
-570 VYLSDFPAG
+570 LSDFPASS
-579 ASLQFKKYKMSK
+579 SLQFKKYKMSK
-591 VIKEIGRV
+591 IIKENVRV

-605 DADVREAYRA
+605 DHEARDAYQA
-615 LGVSSVHGPAD
+615 LGVPHVHGPSD
-626 VADKHAA
+626 VAEKYAA

-638 ISLNVPSAVKAEAK
+638 ISLNVPSAVKSEAK
-652 RGLEWRQEFG
+652 RGLDWRKEFG

-682 IPRVRKMRAFLA
+682 IPRARKMRAFLA

-723 GGDAGVS
+723 GGDAGVA
-730 WSNKIMRQVEARERK
+730 WSNKIMRQVEAREKNR
-745 R
+745 

>member
-1 VGRSNQE
+1 
-8 TEEWLKQIMADQRSL
+8 MAEQRSIL
-23 IQRLFGTAQPQ
+23 QRLFGGGTQPTTE
-34 ASDKAAPSLVP
+34 KATPSFAP
-45 DAGPYA
+45 DTYPYA
-51 RGAYGLNTITKMS
+51 RGAQSINTIAKMS

-79 AAVNLRRTQISRAK
+79 AAVNLRRQQISRAK
-93 WDIVSNDAGDSPD
+93 WDIVTTDAGDNAN

-114 DLFRRPNPKGESWR
+114 ELFRRPNPKGESWR

-148 EKKVGSRVGADPIAY
+148 EKKVGSRVGADPVAY

-185 PRYYELDSAGKQ
+185 PRYYELDSAGRQ
-197 LAVYKN
+197 VAIYKN

-230 IAADL
+230 ITADL

-256 GEGVRPEQVDSF
+256 GEGVRPDQVDSF

-384 QQTIAEYNKMA
+384 QQNIAEYNKMA

-413 DGIGEI
+413 DGIGEL
-419 GDQIL
+419 GDQIM

-435 RYGEYLD
+435 RYNEYLE
-442 TVVFGSSAVNEP
+442 TVVFGSAAVNEP
-454 PTPGGSDPNGAP
+454 PTPEPTETPD
-466 NGEDMEPDPGSSNPP
+466 GEDMEPDPGSNNPP
-481 NQNPAD
+481 NQNPSD

-500 AKSFG
+500 TKAAG
-505 DTIIVSDIEGTLTAS
+505 NAIIVSEIDGVLTAP
-520 DGSDKVNEVV
+520 DDSDKVNETV
-530 ADYLRQKSETN
+530 ANYLRQKSDTN
-541 LIFIVSSRSV
+541 LIFIVSARSV
-551 KRLDETR
+551 KRLEDTR
-558 AWLEANDIPHDA
+558 AWLEENDIPYDA
-570 VYLSDFPAG
+570 VHLSDFPAG
-579 ASLQFKKYKMSK
+579 AGLQFKKYKMSK
-591 VIKEIGRV
+591 ILKENARV
-599 VEAIEN
+599 VEAIES
-605 DADVREAYRA
+605 DADARDAYKA
-615 LGVSSVHGPAD
+615 AGVVNAHGPSE
-626 VADKHAA
+626 VSDKYAA

-638 ISLNVPSAVKAEAK
+638 ISLNVPSAVKTEAK
-652 RGLEWRQEFG
+652 RGLAWRQEYG

-705 KPGQPGFPSA
+705 KPGEKGFPSA

-723 GGDAGVS
+723 GGDAGQS
-730 WSNKIMRQVEARERK
+730 WSNKVMRQVEARERK
-745 R
+745 D

>member
-1 VGRSNQE
+1 
-8 TEEWLKQIMADQRSL
+8 MAEQRS
-23 IQRLFGTAQPQ
+23 IFQRLFGGPQRETAE
-34 ASDKAAPSLVP
+34 KAAPSLVP

-79 AAVNLRRTQISRAK
+79 AAVNLRRQQISRAK
-93 WDIVSNDAGDSPD
+93 WDIVSTDAGDSAD

-114 DLFRRPNPKGESWR
+114 ELFRRPNPKGDSWR

-140 LDQGAIEI
+140 LDQGAIEV

-163 LWNKD
+163 LWSKD

-185 PRYYELDSAGKQ
+185 PRYYELDGTGKQ
-197 LAVYKN
+197 VAVYKN

-256 GEGVRPEQVDSF
+256 GEGVRPDQVDSF

-358 EYLTREVVAR
+358 EYLTREIVAR
-368 YDSDLRFVF
+368 YDTDLRFVF

-384 QQTIAEYNKMA
+384 QQNIAEYNKMA

-413 DGIGEI
+413 DGIGEL

-435 RYGEYLD
+435 RYAEYLD
-442 TVVFGSSAVNEP
+442 KVVFGTGSVNEP
-454 PTPGGSDPNGAP
+454 PTPDGTDSAGPQD
-466 NGEDMEPDPGSSNPP
+466 GEDMEPDPGANNSP
-481 NQNPAD
+481 NQNPS
-487 LENSLKLTIEIDE
+487 EPESQLKLTIEIDE
-500 AKSFG
+500 TKAAG
-505 DTIIVSDIEGTLTAS
+505 DSIIVSDIDGTLTTS
-520 DGSDKVNEVV
+520 DGSEQVNEAV
-530 ADYLRQKSETN
+530 ADYLRRQSESHR
-541 LIFIVSSRSV
+541 IFIVSARSV
-551 KRLDETR
+551 KRLQETR
-558 AWLEANDIPHDA
+558 DWLEENDIPHDA
-570 VYLSDFPAG
+570 VHLSDFPAG
-579 ASLQFKKYKMSK
+579 AGLQFKKYKMSK
-591 VIKEIGRV
+591 ILKENGRV

-605 DADVREAYRA
+605 DADVRDAYRS
-615 LGVSSVHGPAD
+615 LGVQKVHGPSD
-626 VADKHAA
+626 VAEKHAA

-705 KPGQPGFPSA
+705 KPGQDGFPSA

-723 GGDAGVS
+723 GGDPGVS